1 MTDEHTRTPAT
12 EDEEMI
18 GAQLP
23 WVAATHSEA
32 ERLERIQ
39 SELTGGF
46 DRLSQLGPAV
56 CVFGS
61 ARTREDDPEYQLAR
75 EVGRR
80 IAEMD
85 VAVITGGGPGTMEAA
100 NRGAQEGGGTSVG
113 LNIELPVEQGLNP
126 YCDIGIE
133 FHYFFV
139 RKVMFARYSQAL
151 IAFPGGFGTL
161 DETFEVLTL
170 NQTDKAV
177 DHPVVLVGG
186 EYWDDLV
193 EWMREHLL
201 GEARISPVD
210 FEIFRLLDDPDE
222 IVATACAGVT
232 GRWEPPR
239 GSI

>member
-1 MTDEHTRTPAT
+1 MNDEHMRSPAT
-12 EDEEMI
+12 ADEEMI
-18 GAQLP
+18 GSELP
-23 WVAATHSEA
+23 WVEETHSEA
-32 ERLERIQ
+32 ERLERIRN
-39 SELTGGF
+39 ELVTGF
-46 DRLSQLGPAV
+46 ERLSKLGPAV

-61 ARTREDDPEYQLAR
+61 ARTREDDPEYRLAR

-100 NRGAQEGGGTSVG
+100 NRGAQEAGGTSVG

-186 EYWDDLV
+186 DYWSDLV
-193 EWMREHLL
+193 EWMRRHLL
-201 GEARISPVD
+201 EPARIDPVD
-210 FEIFRLLDDPDE
+210 FEIFRQLDDPEE
-222 IVATACAGVT
+222 IVATACAGVS
-232 GRWEPPR
+232 GRWQPPA
-239 GSI
+239 SAI